1 VIISIFRDAAKAHA
15 DPRHLASIKQRPESG
30 APNKPKTGS
39 FVNFAGRDRTNP
51 QDATGRTMLIL
62 YMKEGDLMKREHPY
76 RLVCRVTDLNH
87 MDYDVVKAL
96 LDQNGVDYD
105 CIFIET
111 KRGVAYVYQYRH
123 PYRVFYEA

>member
-1 VIISIFRDAAKAHA
+1 
-15 DPRHLASIKQRPESG
+15 
-30 APNKPKTGS
+30 
-39 FVNFAGRDRTNP
+39 
-51 QDATGRTMLIL
+51 MLIL
-62 YMKEGDLMKREHPY
+62 CMKEGDLMKREHPY

-96 LDQNGVDYD
+96 LDKNGVEYD
-105 CIFIET
+105 CMFIET